1 MAYSLLLISNSL
13 SPGRGHIL
21 EMRLLCIFKEEKKM
35 RTLKKTGVFTI
46 MMVMLLCGAYAWA
59 EEEGP
64 SGEADVAFLSQYV
77 WRGYA
82 LSDSSLVIQPSISAG
97 CKGFGLNLWGN
108 LDTDYDDTGKDFNET
123 DLTFSYDKRFGKV
136 GLGLGY
142 IYYGLEGEDTQE
154 FYASVSLDTILAP
167 TLTVYRD
174 YDLFDSWYVLLGV
187 SHSFGLTEKVSLD
200 LGGSVSYYS
209 YDDRDYSEL
218 HDALISASIAI
229 PIGKNCSLTPS
240 LAYTFPLSSKA
251 KAELKD
257 MDGDDSHLVCGITL
271 SIAF

>member
-1 MAYSLLLISNSL
+1 M
-13 SPGRGHIL
+13 
-21 EMRLLCIFKEEKKM
+21 KM
-35 RTLKKTGVFTI
+35 MKKTAVFTV
-46 MMVMLLCGAYAWA
+46 MMVMLLCGTYAWA

-64 SGEADVAFLSQYV
+64 SGGADVAVLSQYI

-97 CKGFGLNLWGN
+97 YKGFGLNLWGN
-108 LDTDYDDTGKDFNET
+108 LDTDYYDTGKDFNET
-123 DLTFSYDKRFGKV
+123 DLTLSYDKSFGMV

-154 FYASVSLDTILAP
+154 FYASVSLETILAP

-187 SHSFGLTEKVSLD
+187 SHSFGLTEEVSLD
-200 LGGSVSYYS
+200 LGGSISYYS
-209 YDDRDYSEL
+209 YDDRDYSAL
-218 HDALISASIAI
+218 HDGLISASIAI

-240 LAYTFPLSSKA
+240 LAYTFSLSSKA
-251 KAELKD
+251 KAELMD
-257 MDGDDSHLVCGITL
+257 MDGDDSHLVGGITF

>member
-1 MAYSLLLISNSL
+1 
-13 SPGRGHIL
+13 
-21 EMRLLCIFKEEKKM
+21 M
-35 RTLKKTGVFTI
+35 RTLKKTTVFAVL
-46 MMVMLLCGAYAWA
+46 MVMLLCGAYAWA

-64 SGEADVAFLSQYV
+64 SGGADVALLSQYV

-97 CKGFGLNLWGN
+97 YKGFGLNLWGN
-108 LDTDYDDTGKDFNET
+108 LDTDYYDTGKDFNEI
-123 DLTFSYDKRFGKV
+123 DLTLSYDKSFGMV

-142 IYYGLEGEDTQE
+142 IYYGLEGEDSQE
-154 FYASVSLDTILAP
+154 LYASLGLDTFLVP

-174 YDLFDSWYVLLGV
+174 YDTFDSWYILLGI
-187 SHSFGLTEKVSLD
+187 SHSFGLTEEVSLD

-218 HDALISASIAI
+218 HDGLISASIAI
-229 PIGKNCSLTPS
+229 PIGKYCSFTPS
-240 LAYTFPLSSKA
+240 LTYTFPLSSKA
-251 KAELKD
+251 EAELTD
-257 MDGDDSHLVCGITL
+257 ADGNDSYFVGGITF

>member
-1 MAYSLLLISNSL
+1 M
-13 SPGRGHIL
+13 
-21 EMRLLCIFKEEKKM
+21 KM
-35 RTLKKTGVFTI
+35 MKKTAGFAV
-46 MMVMLLCGAYAWA
+46 MMAMLLYGAYAWA

-64 SGEADVAFLSQYV
+64 SGGADVGILSQYV

-97 CKGFGLNLWGN
+97 YKGFGLNLWGN
-108 LDTDYDDTGKDFNET
+108 LDTDYYDTGKDFNET
-123 DLTFSYDKRFGKV
+123 DLTLSYDKSFGMV

-187 SHSFGLTEKVSLD
+187 SHSFALTEEVSLD

-209 YDDRDYSEL
+209 YDDSEYSGL
-218 HDALISASIAI
+218 HDGLISASIAV
-229 PIGKNCSLTPS
+229 PIGKHCSFTPS
-240 LAYTFPLSSKA
+240 LAYTFPLSSE
-251 KAELKD
+251 AESELMD
-257 MDGDDSHLVCGITL
+257 MDGDDSHLVGGITF